1 MDLDICYL
9 QLDQLNVIIEDS
21 RWQLLYLVA
30 IQGPKKRY
38 SMSLVKIILPL
49 VCFRPEYSFFAPFP
63 SPKNAFS
70 VILNVMVQ
78 IDMYQHFKYG
88 TISTGLNLKT
98 SFSTFSK
105 IDLDLVVM

>member
-1 MDLDICYL
+1 MDMDICYL

-21 RWQLLYLVA
+21 RWQLLYLVV

-49 VCFRPEYSFFAPFP
+49 MCFRPEYSFFAPFP
-63 SPKNAFS
+63 GPKNAFN
-70 VILNVMVQ
+70 VILNVIVQ

-88 TISTGLNLKT
+88 TISILK
-98 SFSTFSK
+98 
-105 IDLDLVVM
+105 D